1 MTMTVM
7 TQAGALGLSR
17 SAQNGLLSATSL
29 GVVTTNNA
37 YTGFSDLSHFSASSG
52 ARPLYD
58 AQYTY
63 DSLGG
68 ELTTKAVGSQTT
80 TYSYDALGNLITVR
94 FPNGAEIDYVVDG
107 RKSTRRNESERD
119 HGSGLPICRQPAI
132 YR

>member
-29 GVVTTNNA
+29 GVVTTSNA

-63 DSLGG
+63 DSLGRVTQKS
-68 ELTTKAVGSQTT
+68 E
-80 TYSYDALGNLITVR
+80 ALGGVTYAL
-94 FPNGAEIDYVVDG
+94 AH
-107 RKSTRRNESERD
+107 RRRRRRSA
-119 HGSGLPICRQPAI
+119 PA
-132 YR
+132 RAKAPL